1 MALPGREVTMGRT
14 CAWCETVLH
23 GAAAAN
29 RAVSHA
35 LCAGCLEELQAA
47 LASEGARA
55 PEHETAAGAH

>member
-1 MALPGREVTMGRT
+1 MGRT

-23 GAAAAN
+23 GAAATN

-47 LASEGARA
+47 LAAEGSRPA
-55 PEHETAAGAH
+55 EHEAAAVAR

>member
-1 MALPGREVTMGRT
+1 MGRT

-35 LCAGCLEELQAA
+35 LCAGCLEELQTA
-47 LASEGARA
+47 LATEGARPA
-55 PEHETAAGAH
+55 EHETAASPH

>member
-1 MALPGREVTMGRT
+1 MGRT

-47 LASEGARA
+47 LAADRA
-55 PEHETAAGAH
+55 AHSAEHESAAGAS